1 MSILNVLEYPDPRL
15 RHVARPA
22 QSVGA
27 RERKLAEDM
36 LETMYEAPGIGLAAT
51 QVGEDIRLF
60 VMDLSEDHS
69 EPMVFFNPELSG
81 HEGSQTYEEGCL
93 SVPEHTAEV
102 KRAATVFVRAL
113 DIDGQPFE
121 LQAEGLQAVC
131 IQHEVDHLDG
141 KLFIDYL
148 SPLKRRMIDKK
159 LRKRKAAMREHAAV

>member
-1 MSILNVLEYPDPRL
+1 
-15 RHVARPA
+15 
-22 QSVGA
+22 
-27 RERKLAEDM
+27 
-36 LETMYEAPGIGLAAT
+36 
-51 QVGEDIRLF
+51 
-60 VMDLSEDHS
+60 MDLSEDHS

-131 IQHEVDHLDG
+131 IQHEVGRLDG
-141 KLFIDYL
+141 KLFMDYL
-148 SPLKRRMIDKK
+148 SPLRRRMVDKQ
-159 LRKRKAAMREHAAV
+159 LREREAATRGPEAV